1 MTAARFRWWTFL
13 APASHPLVL
22 YNSSPYLSR
31 SLTLAK
37 GCQYLASALEAWPH
51 SLHTLVIANC
61 GVGGKGMQYILSAL
75 CKNFGMSLGI
85 EVLDLSENK
94 MDVAS
99 SM

>member
-1 MTAARFRWWTFL
+1 
-13 APASHPLVL
+13 
-22 YNSSPYLSR
+22 
-31 SLTLAK
+31 
-37 GCQYLASALEAWPH
+37 
-51 SLHTLVIANC
+51 
-61 GVGGKGMQYILSAL
+61 MQYILSAL